1 MRLLPHGVKY
11 QTYIDEGFDA
21 KLIKDLFT
29 QLNLPTDSSTS
40 DPSEKPAATQNK
52 GAEPVGSQPAQQAQ
66 PESTDKKQ
74 EARKDRI
81 ARLMA
86 EKKAKLAAA
95 SDKTGAAAMLKGPES
110 TATAVSTPS
119 AKPPITRAEKDR
131 LLQQKVEALRNK
143 AREAKKLAQKPAPA
157 QTSQPNAAQTPTPPQ
172 GPTMNTQPTMATQ
185 STSGTPLSSASQS
198 ALPSPVV
205 SAGSLLP
212 RAPQINQRKRPV
224 AADFMDYTPLPS
236 KRPSLANRHNSS
248 LVISISD
255 DEDDDDVEMEV
266 DSAPEDSP
274 VPLPQASHH
283 TRRGP
288 SIRDFPPLSNMKNN
302 RPIHSPVNGSSTP
315 GAKNAN
321 VDLETKERAILEMQR
336 KIRELEAKKEA
347 KARSGNVT
355 PRSPSANGNAP
366 PEQPVQTPVRSVMAK
381 PDVDDKS
388 TPSAQILQ
396 EAEAASASMPP
407 LAIRSSE
414 NASEQ
419 RVHLPSAQASIKS
432 AKALEKAERLRRM
445 QEEMQKLQAEI
456 DQEDE
461 EVEDEEQGICEEVGA
476 PASVIETPAT
486 QEYVLST
493 QAEPGKSFLLLI
505 RELRELTNRAMV
517 QEQGAEVIETRSSS
531 ASILDGEQVASN
543 ELSSD
548 VQDMQID
555 SSPDSS
561 SDSIN
566 AVNPLHTTQL
576 MGEAATPTFA
586 IPDPSKSLNVST
598 PQTREDTPVADLEDE
613 NDDYEPPEPKIDSR
627 VGADSPRVSP
637 APAQIAQPT
646 ALQRGQGAEIAREVF
661 VGSPHPISLSLTH
674 RKAGDD
680 SGPTRQATF
689 APYESPLRYY
699 HAYRFHNKYHDD
711 VPGGLKSLTYS
722 NRIDPN
728 KEMCPD
734 EWEGNDCPRGDACQ
748 FQHFQSIIAPGESVS
763 SRGEDC

>member
-1 MRLLPHGVKY
+1 MTSFASVIEASNEAKKAILRLLPHGVKY

-29 QLNLPTDSSTS
+29 QLNLPTDSSGS
-40 DPSEKPAATQNK
+40 ASSEKPAATQDK
-52 GAEPVGSQPAQQAQ
+52 GAEPVASQPAQQAQ
-66 PESTDKKQ
+66 NENTDKKQ

-95 SDKTGAAAMLKGPES
+95 SDKNGAAAVPKGPEG

-157 QTSQPNAAQTPTPPQ
+157 QTTKPNAAQTPTPPQ
-172 GPTMNTQPTMATQ
+172 GPTMNLQPTMATQ

-198 ALPSPVV
+198 ALPSPIV

-255 DEDDDDVEMEV
+255 DEDDDDIEMEV

-288 SIRDFPPLSNMKNN
+288 SIRDFPPLSNIKNT
-302 RPIHSPVNGSSTP
+302 RPTHSPVNGSSTP

-355 PRSPSANGNAP
+355 PRSPSAGGGIAP
-366 PEQPVQTPVRSVMAK
+366 PEQPVQTPVRSVVAK
-381 PDVDDKS
+381 PDADDKS

-414 NASEQ
+414 AASEQ
-419 RVHLPSAQASIKS
+419 RVHVPSAQNSVKS

-461 EVEDEEQGICEEVGA
+461 EVEEEEQGIVEEVGA
-476 PASVIETPAT
+476 PASIVETKAT
-486 QEYVLST
+486 QESAAPT
-493 QAEPGKSFLLLI
+493 QAEPGKSLLL
-505 RELRELTNRAMV
+505 LN
-517 QEQGAEVIETRSSS
+517 
-531 ASILDGEQVASN
+531 
-543 ELSSD
+543 
-548 VQDMQID
+548 
-555 SSPDSS
+555 
-561 SDSIN
+561 
-566 AVNPLHTTQL
+566 
-576 MGEAATPTFA
+576 
-586 IPDPSKSLNVST
+586 SKTWGV
-598 PQTREDTPVADLEDE
+598 D
-613 NDDYEPPEPKIDSR
+613 
-627 VGADSPRVSP
+627 
-637 APAQIAQPT
+637 
-646 ALQRGQGAEIAREVF
+646 
-661 VGSPHPISLSLTH
+661 
-674 RKAGDD
+674 
-680 SGPTRQATF
+680 
-689 APYESPLRYY
+689 
-699 HAYRFHNKYHDD
+699 
-711 VPGGLKSLTYS
+711 
-722 NRIDPN
+722 
-728 KEMCPD
+728 
-734 EWEGNDCPRGDACQ
+734 
-748 FQHFQSIIAPGESVS
+748 
-763 SRGEDC
+763 